1 MTPRQRHPPHYLP
14 LHFRWHSSKAPGL
27 GSRLSGSASC
37 AEGGSTGETE
47 GIPKPG
53 GIVSPGA
60 GAAASA
66 VPVPAPAVAVA
77 AGPPVTGGG
86 LGELAAKTL
95 PILGPEERGKE
106 VPGGEMAAD

>member
-1 MTPRQRHPPHYLP
+1 M
-14 LHFRWHSSKAPGL
+14 
-27 GSRLSGSASC
+27 GSRLSGSASW

-53 GIVSPGA
+53 GTVSPGA
-60 GAAASA
+60 GAAAASA

-95 PILGPEERGKE
+95 PILGPEERGEE